1 MQIHT
6 VEQLENLSLK
16 ELYEKQKEIT
26 QNEIQAI
33 CEKDQRLASKIH
45 ISELVGMM
53 VKVLGDESLFN
64 VLDDSDFEKVTL
76 SYVEDARNLVN
87 NVQTEP
93 SIEALSK
100 ASSLL
105 FKALYVYP
113 DNVSV
118 YHLLSFISLIMNQFN
133 IALEIAEMGQC
144 IDESYEPLNEL
155 IEEINM
161 ILSQLE
167 GTEDQEPLIEDNE
180 LSEGLR
186 TALCNIFDKF
196 DKDEDGLLNFDEVA
210 ELINA
215 TNGQYPD
222 RSFIQQM
229 IGMFNSMVVNS
240 INGADGNGDADKLTR
255 EAFLAF
261 YLKQTLEDPSETRSD
276 LEKFGYDSKLLI
288 QRDISPPA

>member
-6 VEQLENLSLK
+6 VEQLEKLSLR

-26 QNEIQAI
+26 QNEIQSI
-33 CEKDQRLASKIH
+33 CETDQRLASKIH

-53 VKVLGDESLFN
+53 VKVLEDDSLFN

-76 SYVEDARNLVN
+76 TYIEDARNLIN
-87 NVQTEP
+87 SVQSEP
-93 SIEALSK
+93 SLETLMK
-100 ASSLL
+100 ATSLL

-113 DNVSV
+113 DNVAV
-118 YHLLSFISLIMNQFN
+118 YHLLAFICLIMNQFN

-167 GTEDQEPLIEDNE
+167 GSEDQEPLIENNE

-186 TALCNIFDKF
+186 KALCNIYDRF
-196 DKDEDGLLNFDEVA
+196 DKDQDGFLNFDEVA

-229 IGMFNSMVVNS
+229 IGMFNSLVVNS
-240 INGADGNGDADKLTR
+240 INGVNNGDADKLTR

-261 YLKQTLEDPSETRSD
+261 YLKQTLEDPSETRND

-288 QRDISPPA
+288 QRDVSPPA

>member
-6 VEQLENLSLK
+6 VEQLEKLSLK
-16 ELYEKQKEIT
+16 DLYEKQKEIT
-26 QNEIQAI
+26 QNEIQDI
-33 CEKDQRLASKIH
+33 CETDQKLASRIH
-45 ISELVGMM
+45 ISELVGMI
-53 VKVLGDESLFN
+53 VKVLDDESLFN
-64 VLDDSDFEKVTL
+64 VLDDVDFEKVTL
-76 SYVEDARNLVN
+76 SYVEEARNLIN
-87 NVQTEP
+87 SVQTEP
-93 SIEALSK
+93 SISKLST

-113 DNVSV
+113 DNVAV
-118 YHLLSFISLIMNQFN
+118 YHLLAFISLIMNQFN
-133 IALEIAEMGQC
+133 TALEIAEMGQC

-167 GTEDQEPLIEDNE
+167 GTEDQEPLIENDN
-180 LSEGLR
+180 LSDRLR
-186 TALCNIFDKF
+186 TALCHIFKRF
-196 DKDEDGLLNFDEVA
+196 DKDQDGLLNFDEVA

-229 IGMFNSMVVNS
+229 IGMFNSMVANS
-240 INGADGNGDADKLTR
+240 ITGADGNGDADKLTL

-288 QRDISPPA
+288 QRDVSKID

>member
-6 VEQLENLSLK
+6 VEQLEKLSLK

-26 QNEIQAI
+26 QNEIQSI
-33 CEKDQRLASKIH
+33 CETDQKLASRIH
-45 ISELVGMM
+45 ISELVGMI
-53 VKVLGDESLFN
+53 VKVLDDESLFT
-64 VLDDSDFEKVTL
+64 VLDDVDFEKVTL
-76 SYVEDARNLVN
+76 SYVEAARNLIN
-87 NVQTEP
+87 EVQNEP
-93 SIEALSK
+93 SLETLSK
-100 ASSLL
+100 AASLL
-105 FKALYVYP
+105 FKTLYVYP
-113 DNVSV
+113 DNVAI
-118 YHLLSFISLIMNQFN
+118 YHLLAFISLIMNQFN

-144 IDESYEPLNEL
+144 IDESYEPLNEI

-161 ILSQLE
+161 MLSQLE
-167 GTEDQEPLIEDNE
+167 GTEDQEPLIENNN

-186 TALCNIFDKF
+186 NVLCHIFDKF
-196 DKDEDGLLNFDEVA
+196 DKDQDGLLNFDEVA

-229 IGMFNSMVVNS
+229 IGMFNSLVANS
-240 INGADGNGDADKLTR
+240 ITGADGNGDADKLTR

-276 LEKFGYDSKLLI
+276 LEKFGYDSKLLV
-288 QRDISPPA
+288 QREVSPPA

>member
-26 QNEIQAI
+26 QNEIQSI
-33 CEKDQRLASKIH
+33 CETDQKLASRIH
-45 ISELVGMM
+45 ISELVGML
-53 VKVLGDESLFN
+53 VKVLDDESLFN
-64 VLDDSDFEKVTL
+64 VLDDVNFENVTL
-76 SYVEDARNLVN
+76 SYIEDARNLIN
-87 NVQTEP
+87 DVQTEP
-93 SIEALSK
+93 SIETLSK

-113 DNVSV
+113 DNVAV
-118 YHLLSFISLIMNQFN
+118 YHLLAFTCLIMNQFN

-144 IDESYEPLNEL
+144 IDEAYEPLNEL

-167 GTEDQEPLIEDNE
+167 GNEDQEPLIENNN
-180 LSEGLR
+180 LSEKLR
-186 TALCNIFDKF
+186 SVLTKVFMRF
-196 DKDEDGLLNFDEVA
+196 DKDGDGFLNFDEVA

-222 RSFIQQM
+222 RLFIQQM
-229 IGMFNSMVVNS
+229 IEMFNSLIDNS
-240 INGADGNGDADKLTR
+240 FTGVEGNGDADKLTLQ
-255 EAFLAF
+255 AFLAF
-261 YLKQTLEDPSETRSD
+261 YLKQTLEDPSETRND
-276 LEKFGYDSKLLI
+276 LEKFGFDSKLLI
-288 QRDISPPA
+288 QRDVSPPA

>member
-6 VEQLENLSLK
+6 VEQLESLSLK

-26 QNEIQAI
+26 QNEIQSI
-33 CEKDQRLASKIH
+33 CQTDQKLASRIH
-45 ISELVGMM
+45 ISELVGML
-53 VKVLGDESLFN
+53 VKVLDDETLFN
-64 VLDDSDFEKVTL
+64 VLDDIDSEKVTL
-76 SYVEDARNLVN
+76 TYVEDARNLIN
-87 NVQTEP
+87 DVQTEP

-113 DNVSV
+113 DNVAV
-118 YHLLSFISLIMNQFN
+118 YHLLAFISLIMNQFN
-133 IALEIAEMGQC
+133 TSLEIAEMGQC

-155 IEEINM
+155 IDEVNM

-167 GTEDQEPLIEDNE
+167 GSEDQEPLIENNN
-180 LSEGLR
+180 LSKRLR
-186 TALCNIFDKF
+186 SVLCKVFEKF
-196 DKDEDGLLNFDEVA
+196 DKDEDGLLNFDEIA

-222 RSFIQQM
+222 HSFIQQM
-229 IGMFNSMVVNS
+229 IGMFNSLVANS
-240 INGADGNGDADKLTR
+240 IAAEGNGDADKLTL

-261 YLKQTLEDPSETRSD
+261 YLKQTLEDPSETRND

-288 QRDISPPA
+288 QRDVSPPA

>member
-6 VEQLENLSLK
+6 VEQLEKLSLK

-33 CEKDQRLASKIH
+33 CETDQKLASKIH

-53 VKVLGDESLFN
+53 VKVLDDESLFN

-87 NVQTEP
+87 EVQNEP
-93 SIEALSK
+93 SLETLSK
-100 ASSLL
+100 ATSLL

-113 DNVSV
+113 DNVAV
-118 YHLLSFISLIMNQFN
+118 YHLLAFISLIMNQFN
-133 IALEIAEMGQC
+133 IALDIAEMGQC
-144 IDESYEPLNEL
+144 IDETYEPLNEL

-167 GTEDQEPLIEDNE
+167 GNEDQEPLIENNN

-186 TALCNIFDKF
+186 NALCNIYDKF
-196 DKDEDGLLNFDEVA
+196 DKDQDGLLNFDEVA

-229 IGMFNSMVVNS
+229 IGMFNSLVANT
-240 INGADGNGDADKLTR
+240 INAANNGDADKLTR

-261 YLKQTLEDPSETRSD
+261 YLKQTLEDPSETRND

-288 QRDISPPA
+288 QRDVSPPA